1 MTILYILASYNIY
14 GGTPKKTLDLLEHI
28 KEDASLYMYGD
39 EFSEFKHRFEESG
52 ATLYEGYYK
61 RNIYL
66 HIQKLLSIIDDQE
79 IKIIQTQFSFGEL
92 LGVILKKIRPEI
104 QLIISFETAFM
115 PSGIRRY
122 ILAPLYSYVDAFI
135 YISNYVK
142 KEKEK
147 SFPSLKNKNTMIIYN
162 GTRKREITE
171 DVSPQLNSFSLLDVA
186 GLNPA
191 KNLYV
196 LIRMMNIL
204 VNTYQKNIYLY
215 IAGEGSEDIPLLKEI
230 EKFSLQ
236 NYVYLLG
243 NQKNVGQ
250 LLESSDIFVHSS
262 DREGFGIVVI
272 EAMMAEKPIIV
283 ANAGALPEIIE
294 NKETGLIVD
303 PYDAS
308 AWAKAVLKLMNNK
321 ILAQELA
328 FNAKKIVENKFSIE
342 NYINQHLQLYKNL
355 MDKL

>member
-1 MTILYILASYNIY
+1 MSILYILASYNIY
-14 GGTPKKTLDLLEHI
+14 GGTPKKTLDLLEHL

-39 EFSEFKHRFEESG
+39 DFSEFKYRFKESG
-52 ATLYEGYYK
+52 ANLYEGYYK

-66 HIQKLLSIIDDQE
+66 HIQKLLSIIDTQE

-92 LGVILKKIRPEI
+92 LGVILKKIRPKV
-104 QLIISFETAFM
+104 QLIVSFETAFV

-122 ILAPLYSYVDAFI
+122 ILAPLYSSVDEFI

-142 KEKEK
+142 EEKEK
-147 SFPSLKNKNTMIIYN
+147 SFPSLKNRNTTIIHN
-162 GTRKREITE
+162 GTRKREVTE
-171 DVSPQLNSFSLLDVA
+171 DECPQLNSFSLLDVA

-215 IAGEGSEDIPLLKEI
+215 IAGEGPEDIPLMKEI
-230 EKFSLQ
+230 KKYSLEK
-236 NYVYLLG
+236 YVHLLG

-283 ANAGALPEIIE
+283 ANAGALPEIIDN
-294 NKETGLIVD
+294 NKTGLIVD
-303 PYDAS
+303 AYDAS
-308 AWAKAVLKLMNNK
+308 VWAKAVLKLMNNK
-321 ILAQELA
+321 EIAQELA
-328 FNAKKIVENKFSIE
+328 SNAKKYVEDTFSIE
-342 NYINQHLQLYKNL
+342 NYINKHLQLYKKL
-355 MDKL
+355 MDRL